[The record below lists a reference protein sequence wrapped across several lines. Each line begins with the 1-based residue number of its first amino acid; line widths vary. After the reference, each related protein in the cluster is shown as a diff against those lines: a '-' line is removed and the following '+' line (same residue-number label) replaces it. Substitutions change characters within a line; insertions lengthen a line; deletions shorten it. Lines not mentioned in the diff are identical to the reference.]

1 MVQHPFDANV
11 PRRGRRYGSETATGF
26 EFADEASPLA
36 DQPSGEPLVN
46 HLLKPLVSHGEKL
59 CRVVEHQMLAAVDNS
74 SRHPSSKAVHPLQ
87 QRRGEPHLATKRTA
101 ADRSGL
107 GDRAATLRLGR
118 EPQRRVRT
126 DRRSGGVSP
135 EQGTEEWTSAER
147 RLALSGGV
155 DEPRLLRRVV
165 RLRRRRGSAG
175 LVNWLASL
183 SEGVTGFG
191 ATIIS
196 EKSRFGLD

>member
-1 MVQHPFDANV
+1 
-11 PRRGRRYGSETATGF
+11 
-26 EFADEASPLA
+26 
-36 DQPSGEPLVN
+36 
-46 HLLKPLVSHGEKL
+46 
-59 CRVVEHQMLAAVDNS
+59 
-74 SRHPSSKAVHPLQ
+74 
-87 QRRGEPHLATKRTA
+87 
-101 ADRSGL
+101 
-107 GDRAATLRLGR
+107 
-118 EPQRRVRT
+118 
-126 DRRSGGVSP
+126 VSP

>member
-183 SEGVTGFG
+183 SARSYG
-191 ATIIS
+191 IWCY
-196 EKSRFGLD
+196 DNQ